1 MSDRCE
7 GNLLAAAQEV
17 LKLAYLFP
25 EGSVISE
32 EAVTDSVRDVARF
45 DVENLLE
52 AMFAGDA
59 SKSLRIVENLNAA
72 GESIPSFMW
81 MITEELRMTLKFR
94 AAIDNGSDRNS
105 ALRQAGVWGDRSARI
120 TRAAGRLNTRKLSS
134 ALLLCADIDK
144 ISKGL
149 TVPNRD
155 TDPWIEIAAL
165 VAFVAS

>member
-1 MSDRCE
+1 MYKR
-7 GNLLAAAQEV
+7 Q
-17 LKLAYLFP
+17 
-25 EGSVISE
+25 
-32 EAVTDSVRDVARF
+32 
-45 DVENLLE
+45 
-52 AMFAGDA
+52 GDA
-59 SKSLRIVENLNAA
+59 AKSLRIVENLNAA

-149 TVPNRD
+149 TVHNRD

-165 VAFVAS
+165 AAFVAS

>member
-1 MSDRCE
+1 M
-7 GNLLAAAQEV
+7 
-17 LKLAYLFP
+17 
-25 EGSVISE
+25 
-32 EAVTDSVRDVARF
+32 RDVARF

-59 SKSLRIVENLNAA
+59 AKSLRIVENLNAA

-134 ALLLCADIDK
+134 AV
-144 ISKGL
+144 
-149 TVPNRD
+149 T
-155 TDPWIEIAAL
+155 AL
-165 VAFVAS
+165 RRHRQDQQGSDRPQPRHRSLD